1 MIHKIFIVDDHP
13 MVIEGFKALLKQS
26 TNLVIVGSAEN
37 AFQAMDFLKKNEV
50 DIAFLDINLPDISG
64 IDLCKKIK
72 TEFPNIQCLA
82 LSTFND
88 RNYVSK
94 MIENGASGYLLKN
107 SSKEEILQAIDAISK
122 GNMFFNVDYQKQ
134 INSLYDQKPNLTRR
148 ELEVLC
154 EIAEGLTNQQIAEK
168 LFISITTVSTHR
180 QNLMLKLEATNTA
193 LLIKMA
199 VKNNLIS

>member
-107 SSKEEILQAIDAISK
+107 SSKEEILQAIDAVSK

-134 INSLYDQKPNLTRR
+134 NTSKYDQKPILTRR
-148 ELEVLC
+148 ELEVLK
-154 EIAEGLTNQQIAEK
+154 EIAEGLTNQQIADK

-180 QNLMLKLEATNTA
+180 QNLMLKLESSNTA
-193 LLIKMA
+193 LLIKTA
-199 VKNNLIS
+199 VKYELI

>member
-1 MIHKIFIVDDHP
+1 MTHKIFIVDDHP
-13 MVIEGFKALLKQS
+13 MVIEGFKALLNQNEKI
-26 TNLVIVGSAEN
+26 NIVGSAEN
-37 AFQAMDFLKKNEV
+37 AFQAIDFLKKNEV

-64 IDLCKKIK
+64 IELCKKIK

-107 SSKEEILQAIDAISK
+107 SSKEEIMQAIDAVAN

-134 INSLYDQKPNLTRR
+134 NASKYDQKPILTRR
-148 ELEVLC
+148 ELEVLK
-154 EIAEGLTNQQIAEK
+154 EIAEGLTNQQIADK

-180 QNLMLKLEATNTA
+180 QNLMLKLETSNTA
-193 LLIKMA
+193 LLIKTA
-199 VKNNLIS
+199 VKYELI

>member
-1 MIHKIFIVDDHP
+1 MEHKIFIVDDHP
-13 MVIEGFKALLKQS
+13 MVIEGFKALLNQN
-26 TNLVIVGSAEN
+26 TDINVVGSAEN
-37 AFQAMDFLKKNEV
+37 AYQAIDFLKNNEV

-107 SSKEEILQAIDAISK
+107 SSKEEIIQAIEAVSK

-134 INSLYDQKPNLTRR
+134 NTSKFDQKPILTRR
-148 ELEVLC
+148 ELEVLK
-154 EIAEGLTNQQIAEK
+154 EIADGLTNQQIADK
-168 LFISITTVSTHR
+168 LFISSTTVSTHR
-180 QNLMLKLEATNTA
+180 QNLMLKLDTNNTA

-199 VKNNLIS
+199 VKFEFI

>member
-1 MIHKIFIVDDHP
+1 MVHKIFIVDDHP
-13 MVIEGFKALLKQS
+13 MVIEGFKALLNQN
-26 TNLVIVGSAEN
+26 TDINVVGSAEN
-37 AFQAMDFLKKNEV
+37 AYQAIDFLKNNEV

-72 TEFPNIQCLA
+72 TEFPSVQCLA

-107 SSKEEILQAIDAISK
+107 SSKEEIIQAIEAVSK

-134 INSLYDQKPNLTRR
+134 NTSKFDQKPILTRR
-148 ELEVLC
+148 ELEVLK
-154 EIAEGLTNQQIAEK
+154 EIADGLTNQQIADK
-168 LFISITTVSTHR
+168 LFISSTTVSTHR
-180 QNLMLKLEATNTA
+180 QNLMLKLDTNNTA

-199 VKNNLIS
+199 LKFEFIC

>member
-1 MIHKIFIVDDHP
+1 MANKIFIVDDHP
-13 MVIEGFKALLKQS
+13 MVIEGFKALLSQS
-26 TNLVIVGSAEN
+26 EDIVIVGSAEN

-64 IDLCKKIK
+64 MDLCKKIK
-72 TEFPNIQCLA
+72 TEFSNIQCLA

-107 SSKEEILQAIDAISK
+107 SSKEEILQAIDAVSK

-134 INSLYDQKPNLTRR
+134 NTSKYDQKPILTRR
-148 ELEVLC
+148 ELEVLK
-154 EIAEGLTNQQIAEK
+154 EIAEGLTNQQIADK

-180 QNLMLKLEATNTA
+180 QNLMLKLETNNTA

-199 VKNNLIS
+199 AKFDLI

>member
-1 MIHKIFIVDDHP
+1 
-13 MVIEGFKALLKQS
+13 MVIEGFKALLNQNE
-26 TNLVIVGSAEN
+26 TINIVGSAEN
-37 AFQAMDFLKKNEV
+37 AFQAMDFLKKNEI

-107 SSKEEILQAIDAISK
+107 SSKEEILLAIDAVSK
-122 GNMFFNVDYQKQ
+122 GNMFFNVDYSKQ
-134 INSLYDQKPNLTRR
+134 NTSKYDQKPILTRR
-148 ELEVLC
+148 ELEVLK
-154 EIAEGLTNQQIAEK
+154 EIAEGLTNQQVADK

-180 QNLMLKLEATNTA
+180 QNLMLKLEASNTA
-193 LLIKMA
+193 LLIKTA
-199 VKNNLIS
+199 VKYDFI

>member
-13 MVIEGFKALLKQS
+13 MVIEGFKALLNQN
-26 TNLVIVGSAEN
+26 TNITIVGSAEN
-37 AFQAMDFLKKNEV
+37 AYQAIDFFKKNEV

-72 TEFPNIQCLA
+72 TEFPSIQCLA

-107 SSKEEILQAIDAISK
+107 SSKEEIIQAIETVSK
-122 GNMFFNVDYQKQ
+122 GNMYFNVDYQKQ
-134 INSLYDQKPNLTRR
+134 KVSKYDQKPILTRR
-148 ELEVLC
+148 ELEVLK
-154 EIAEGLTNQQIAEK
+154 EIADGLTNQQIADK

-180 QNLMLKLEATNTA
+180 QNLMLKLETNNTA
-193 LLIKMA
+193 LLIKTA
-199 VKNNLIS
+199 VKYELI

>member
-1 MIHKIFIVDDHP
+1 MVHKIFIVDDHP
-13 MVIEGFKALLKQS
+13 MVIEGFKALLNQN
-26 TNLVIVGSAEN
+26 TDINVVGSAEN
-37 AFQAMDFLKKNEV
+37 AYQAIDFLKNNEV

-72 TEFPNIQCLA
+72 TEFPSVQCLA

-107 SSKEEILQAIDAISK
+107 SSKEEIIQAIEAVSK

-134 INSLYDQKPNLTRR
+134 NTSKFDQKPILTRR
-148 ELEVLC
+148 ELEVLK
-154 EIAEGLTNQQIAEK
+154 EIAEGLTNQQIADK
-168 LFISITTVSTHR
+168 LFISSTTVSTHR
-180 QNLMLKLEATNTA
+180 QNLMLKLDTNNTA

-199 VKNNLIS
+199 LKFEFIC

>member
-1 MIHKIFIVDDHP
+1 MEHKIFIVDDHP
-13 MVIEGFKALLKQS
+13 MVIEGFKALLNQN
-26 TNLVIVGSAEN
+26 TDINVVGTAEN
-37 AFQAMDFLKKNEV
+37 AYQAIDFLKNNEV

-72 TEFPNIQCLA
+72 TEFPSVQCLA

-107 SSKEEILQAIDAISK
+107 SSIEEIIQAIEAVSK

-134 INSLYDQKPNLTRR
+134 NT
-148 ELEVLC
+148 
-154 EIAEGLTNQQIAEK
+154 
-168 LFISITTVSTHR
+168 SIT
-180 QNLMLKLEATNTA
+180 
-193 LLIKMA
+193 IG
-199 VKNNLIS
+199 